1 MGQAP
6 TRRGG
11 KSAAAGLA
19 APSLRT
25 DAIPRRGR
33 PKGTGIDDASTLAL
47 IADLMDA
54 DPDLKPTTAIKKAG
68 VTDPSV
74 VRRLREKLKA
84 PPEAPPSRGTVRAAP
99 VAPAVVKTVPPKSG
113 KPVNAAGP
121 GTTPSSPQTIALAT
135 ALAEAVAE
143 RTQKLAAT
151 KPAKKAAPSRP
162 VVAAGPAVATTQPA
176 APQTAPPAQPNP
188 SAAPSPPQAQPQAG
202 EQRESFSLPFM
213 PAHGDQAGA
222 AADILRAGVEAATA
236 ITRLQMEIFEQML
249 RLSPL
254 TMMLKQQKSITQA
267 MTAAMAAQRKPTPKK

>member
-19 APSLRT
+19 AQSVRA
-25 DAIPRRGR
+25 DAVPRRGR
-33 PKGTGIDDASTLAL
+33 PKGTGIDDGDTLAM

-84 PPEAPPSRGTVRAAP
+84 PPETPASREVVRAAP
-99 VAPAVVKTVPPKSG
+99 VAPAVVKNVPPKTG
-113 KPVNAAGP
+113 KPVKAAGS
-121 GTTPSSPQTIALAT
+121 GNATSSPQTIALAT

-143 RTQKLAAT
+143 RSQKLAAT

-162 VVAAGPAVATTQPA
+162 VVAAVPSAETTKPTS
-176 APQTAPPAQPNP
+176 PQTAPAAQPNP
-188 SAAPSPPQAQPQAG
+188 STAPPQPPPQPQAG

-213 PAHGDQAGA
+213 PAQGDQAGA

-236 ITRLQMEIFEQML
+236 ITRLQMELFEQML

-267 MTAAMAAQRKPTPKK
+267 MTAAMAAQRKPAPKK